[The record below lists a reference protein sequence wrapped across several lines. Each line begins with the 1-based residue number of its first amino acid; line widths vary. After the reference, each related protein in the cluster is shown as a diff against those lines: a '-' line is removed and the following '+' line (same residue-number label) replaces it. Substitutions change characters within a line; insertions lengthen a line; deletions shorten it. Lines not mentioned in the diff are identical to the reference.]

1 MKSCNRIQRL
11 IDEAERVNPLSF
23 EVSLHLDSCDA
34 CRAFADERMRLRE
47 MLGALPSITVPA
59 NFNGQL
65 KARLE
70 AAKAKKSFA
79 WFSPAVYLRFA
90 TATAV
95 LFVAALAVQYS
106 GVFTNSLPMPNN
118 NIAANSVNPEKAP
131 LPTEVKPSPAVAPQ
145 VPPTTIASTTAKRID
160 VAPQSLSTPNR
171 RVNRFNPR
179 RGAGEAPEEFDV
191 PDGSVR
197 PFSVGAQDRVYMR
210 ADNAAPVR
218 MVSF

>member
-79 WFSPAVYLRFA
+79 WFSPAVYLRFGM
-90 TATAV
+90 ATAV

-106 GVFTNSLPMPNN
+106 GVFTNPQPMPNN
-118 NIAANSVNPEKAP
+118 NLAANSVNPEKSS
-131 LPTEVKPSPAVAPQ
+131 LPTEVKPPRA
-145 VPPTTIASTTAKRID
+145 VPPAAIADTRPKSTY
-160 VAPQSLSTPNR
+160 VAAQSLSTPNR

-179 RGAGEAPEEFDV
+179 RGAGEAPDEFDV